1 MQPCTRGTAD
11 RCAANGVVAAI
22 ANGRP
27 AGICDDPRMGSG
39 QAAVVACDDA
49 TAAIFECDEAGS
61 WGCSW
66 ADSALA
72 RGPTRRPR
80 GGRHCPLAGPPG
92 GGAPSDAAGRL
103 APPRYPRPKPEC
115 PLLPVVS

>member
-49 TAAIFECDEAGS
+49 TAAIFECDEAGF
-61 WGCSW
+61 WRWSW
-66 ADSALA
+66 AHSE
-72 RGPTRRPR
+72 
-80 GGRHCPLAGPPG
+80 LAGGAAGGPG
-92 GGAPSDAAGRL
+92 RGAPLPCAGSRGVGGPCNCGGAGAD
-103 APPRYPRPKPEC
+103 RP
-115 PLLPVVS
+115 

>member
-1 MQPCTRGTAD
+1 MQPCTRGPAD

-61 WGCSW
+61 WRFSL
-66 ADSALA
+66 AYLALA
-72 RGPTRRPR
+72 GGQTRRA
-80 GGRHCPLAGPPG
+80 GGDCEFPLAVQTCV
-92 GGAPSDAAGRL
+92 R
-103 APPRYPRPKPEC
+103 APPKA
-115 PLLPVVS
+115 

>member
-1 MQPCTRGTAD
+1 MQPCTRGPAD

-49 TAAIFECDEAGS
+49 TAAIFECDEAGLLGFS
-61 WGCSW
+61 WGYL
-66 ADSALA
+66 ALA
-72 RGPTRRPR
+72 GGQARRP
-80 GGRHCPLAGPPG
+80 GGCGHVPLSCQRVC
-92 GGAPSDAAGRL
+92 GAPSLSD
-103 APPRYPRPKPEC
+103 PRRA
-115 PLLPVVS
+115 LRSS

>member
-49 TAAIFECDEAGS
+49 TAAIFECDEAGLLRFL
-61 WGCSW
+61 G
-66 ADSALA
+66 AGLGAGGGQTGGAGGGRPLPLA
-72 RGPTRRPR
+72 RQSG
-80 GGRHCPLAGPPG
+80 G
-92 GGAPSDAAGRL
+92 GGAPITAESL
-103 APPRYPRPKPEC
+103 PP
-115 PLLPVVS
+115 